1 MVNIRPQFMQFYHKY
16 RKRRFNFEK
25 SSFLHDYLKCF
36 FNHRCPINTY
46 QKYTII
52 GDINKA
58 KIIIVCRY
66 DTRKELWVNRHNLY
80 TAKTRPKRDYLMLD
94 RSLRFLFIIISFFI
108 IHVFVGYNFYLIIL
122 SVFVSLWVFIGKSNR
137 KNFSSTINLYM
148 IKQLAITES
157 ITNDVVF
164 VLYDKKIPI
173 AIFNDH
179 QLIIILEHCAYGN
192 VIGIQSDLDIKQ
204 FESST
209 IKIINSKEL
218 VQPLSNYL
226 IINTGFCDDL
236 GFYRLYVDTKQDTSL
251 NITLYRQ
258 ITELI
263 KRLIYKPYQS

>member
-1 MVNIRPQFMQFYHKY
+1 MQFYHKY

-25 SSFLHDYLKCF
+25 RSFLHDYLNCF
-36 FNHRCPINTY
+36 VNHRYPINSY
-46 QKYTII
+46 QNYSII

-66 DTRKELWVNRHNLY
+66 DTRKELWVSRHKEYLS
-80 TAKTRPKRDYLMLD
+80 TTITRSKIDYHKVDL
-94 RSLRFLFIIISFFI
+94 SLRFLFIIISFI
-108 IHVFVGYNFYLIIL
+108 IIQLCIGHNFYLIIL
-122 SVFVSLWVFIGKSNR
+122 SVFVSLWVFIGKSNK

-148 IKQLAITES
+148 IKQLAINES
-157 ITNDVVF
+157 ITDEVVF
-164 VLYDKKIPI
+164 VLYDKKIPV

-179 QLIIILEHCAYGN
+179 QLIIILDHCAYGN

-209 IKIINSKEL
+209 IKILNSKDQ

-226 IINTGFCDDL
+226 IINTGFCDDS

-258 ITELI
+258 ITDLI
-263 KRLIYKPYQS
+263 KRLIYKSYQS